1 MLVVAL
7 KLAED
12 IYFLPGDEDDLHEF
26 LSCNTMDQIFFCK
39 SYLLFEIKREKSIQ
53 DIQKNK
59 SYRKYNKWYPVSYAV
74 TTTKKS
80 PVSLFDLLHT
90 KAREHKEGLRLD
102 LRIKRNKYV
111 FEVFLYFLTRQ
122 P

>member
-39 SYLLFEIKREKSIQ
+39 SYLLFEIKREKASKIFKRTRATANTTSGIQSRMQSPPRRNLLFPSSIFFTP
-53 DIQKNK
+53 KRVN
-59 SYRKYNKWYPVSYAV
+59 
-74 TTTKKS
+74 TKKDY
-80 PVSLFDLLHT
+80 DLIS
-90 KAREHKEGLRLD
+90 E
-102 LRIKRNKYV
+102 
-111 FEVFLYFLTRQ
+111 
-122 P
+122 